1 MTIATT
7 LAFLSP
13 GIFEIMVIGVVALL
27 VFGGNLPDVMR
38 TVGRSYA
45 KFRQGLQDISKPVRE
60 ELRKVREIPQKAASL
75 VNDDDRRND
84 GNKDLYAPDPAENE
98 PAGVEDGPTSETSE
112 QSAADTP
119 VAEDDDYEGVAD
131 EPPPI

>member
-1 MTIATT
+1 MNVATT

-13 GIFEIMVIGVVALL
+13 GLFEIMVIGVVALL

-38 TVGRSYA
+38 NVGRAYA

-60 ELRKVREIPQKAASL
+60 EIRQVRELPQSAPMQGS
-75 VNDDDRRND
+75 DGERRNE
-84 GNKDLYAPDPAENE
+84 GNEDLYAPDETPTDDADDSSTSGAPEE
-98 PAGVEDGPTSETSE
+98 EARRRKAQDDGEDT
-112 QSAADTP
+112 
-119 VAEDDDYEGVAD
+119 YEGVAD